1 MFKVGDKVVCLQG
14 NEDFLRSWVPD
25 MNNYVGRTARIIRV
39 DKEYAYF
46 GNEDYIKY
54 YIDIDDG
61 EWIWTNKTL
70 KLKISKKLKTE

>member
-14 NEDFLRSWVPD
+14 NKDFLRSWTPD
-25 MNNYVGRTARIIRV
+25 MNNYVGRTAHIIRV
-39 DKEYAYF
+39 DKENPYF
-46 GNEDYIKY
+46 GDEDYIKY